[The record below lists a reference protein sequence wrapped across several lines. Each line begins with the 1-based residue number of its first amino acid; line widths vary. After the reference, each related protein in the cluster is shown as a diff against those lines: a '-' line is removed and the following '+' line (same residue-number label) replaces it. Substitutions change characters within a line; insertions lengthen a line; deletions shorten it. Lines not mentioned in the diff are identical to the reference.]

1 MIQYKQTNQGLEQ
14 YANKKEKK
22 ENKFSHFLNLDNYC
36 SIDTIDADIVSCNPT
51 HDRNRSISMNYIDI
65 FLEALSAE
73 KGRSEKTLTSY
84 ASDLHLADD
93 AINGGLMNATE
104 SDIQNYLSSLPD
116 KASSI
121 ARKASALRG
130 FYKFLMLE
138 KIIKNNPTTNLEL
151 PKRNRALPKFLTVD
165 EIELLISSAG
175 DIRNSLRLRAMIEL
189 LYASGLRVSELCELP
204 VSGILGNKLLIHGKG
219 AKERLVPM
227 HDAAIHALNKWMDAR
242 GDTDSKYVFPSNA
255 KSGHIT
261 RDGFFKI
268 LKKCAVLAGIDPNR
282 VSPHVLRHSFA
293 SHLLAGGAN
302 LRAIQTMLGHEDIST
317 TQIYTHVMPEKLKET
332 VSNHHP
338 FANKKGI

>member
-1 MIQYKQTNQGLEQ
+1 
-14 YANKKEKK
+14 
-22 ENKFSHFLNLDNYC
+22 
-36 SIDTIDADIVSCNPT
+36 
-51 HDRNRSISMNYIDI
+51 MNYIDI

-84 ASDLHLADD
+84 ASDLNLANAVID
-93 AINGGLMNATE
+93 GGLMNATE
-104 SDIQNYLSSLPD
+104 SDVQQYLSSLPD
-116 KASSI
+116 KPSSV

-138 KIIKNNPTTNLEL
+138 KIITVNPTANLEL
-151 PKRNRALPKFLTVD
+151 PQRNRALPKFLTVE

-175 DIRNSLRLRAMIEL
+175 DVRNSLRLRAMIEL

-204 VSGILGNKLLIHGKG
+204 MTGILGDKLLIHGKG

-227 HDAAIHALNKWMDAR
+227 HDAAICALNKWLDTR
-242 GDTDSKYVFPSNA
+242 GDNESKYVFPSNG
-255 KSGHIT
+255 KTGHIT

-268 LKKCAVLAGIDPNR
+268 LKKCAVLAGIAPER

-317 TQIYTHVMPEKLKET
+317 TQIYTHVMPEKLCET
-332 VSNHHP
+332 VENHHP
-338 FANKKGI
+338 LAKQQRQKQ

>member
-1 MIQYKQTNQGLEQ
+1 
-14 YANKKEKK
+14 
-22 ENKFSHFLNLDNYC
+22 
-36 SIDTIDADIVSCNPT
+36 
-51 HDRNRSISMNYIDI
+51 MNYIDV

-73 KGRSEKTLTSY
+73 RGRSTKTLASY
-84 ASDLHLADD
+84 ASDLHQADEN
-93 AINGGLMNATE
+93 ISGGLMNATAN
-104 SDIQNYLSSLPD
+104 DVQNYLSHLQERP
-116 KASSI
+116 SSI

-138 KIIKNNPTTNLEL
+138 KIISENPAANLEL
-151 PKRNRALPKFLTVD
+151 PKRTRTLPKFLSVD

-175 DIRNSLRLRAMIEL
+175 DVRNATRLRAMLEL
-189 LYASGLRVSELCELP
+189 VYASGLRVSELCELP
-204 VSGILGNKLLIHGKG
+204 MTANLGDKLLIHGKG
-219 AKERLVPM
+219 AKERIVPM
-227 HDAAIHALNKWMDAR
+227 HERARAALHKWLEIR
-242 GDTDSKYVFPSNA
+242 GNDKSKYVFPSTG

-317 TQIYTHVMPEKLKET
+317 TQIYTHVLPKKLKET
-332 VSNHHP
+332 VQLHHP
-338 FANKKGI
+338 LATNKDFEK